1 MRKMRVLI
9 VEDEPLIAEDI
20 AGCLEAVDFEV
31 AGMADSVSKALDL
44 LSSQTCDVVLLDIN
58 LGDGPDGVDLAHEI
72 RKQWDIP
79 FVFLTSHADRATI
92 ARVKETLPSGY
103 LLKPFDE
110 NDLLTTLE
118 IALANHLGRR
128 SHQDLP
134 SLDQLNNK
142 LPNPLSARE
151 LEIIALIRSG
161 NTNQQV
167 ADAVFL
173 SVNTVK
179 SHLLHIYEKLDVKNR
194 TELMFR
200 ISRLG

>member
-1 MRKMRVLI
+1 MRVLI

-118 IALANHLGRR
+118 IALANHIGRR

-200 ISRLG
+200 ISQLG